1 MLAAAAEAAQS
12 AAAAAVR
19 ASLMAALLLEG
30 QLAAAAG
37 MTTLMMVMMMM
48 EVMTHLSS
56 RHAAGLLAWVS
67 LDPQHPL
74 LQQHPAVACI
84 LEQLLVV
91 GHVLV
96 LLLALP

>member
-1 MLAAAAEAAQS
+1 
-12 AAAAAVR
+12 
-19 ASLMAALLLEG
+19 
-30 QLAAAAG
+30 
-37 MTTLMMVMMMM
+37 MTTLMMVMMM
-48 EVMTHLSS
+48 EVRTDLSS